1 MALTNEKIEQA
12 NKRGQLVRDFFTDII
27 SVAFDNS
34 KKRVVLKFKSGF
46 ECSFVPK
53 ILRGFENAT
62 DEQLSTIEIASP
74 LSIFFPKIDEGIYI
88 PSLFESFFGHKP
100 WVEQAVATA
109 A

>member
-1 MALTNEKIEQA
+1 MELTNEKIEQA
-12 NKRGQLVRDFFTDII
+12 NKRGQLVRDFFTDIV
-27 SVAFDNS
+27 SVAFDKVN
-34 KKRVVLKFKSGF
+34 KRVVIKFKSGF

-53 ILRGFENAT
+53 DLRGFEKAT
-62 DEQLSTIEIASP
+62 DDQLSVIEIASP

-100 WVEQAVATA
+100 WVDQAVVVA